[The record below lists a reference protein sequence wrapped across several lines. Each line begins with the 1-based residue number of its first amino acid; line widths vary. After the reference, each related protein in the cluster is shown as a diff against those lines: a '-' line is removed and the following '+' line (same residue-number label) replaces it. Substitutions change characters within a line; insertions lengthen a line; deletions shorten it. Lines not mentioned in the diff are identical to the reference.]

1 MKFTNLFKIK
11 ISSLNSNSII
21 NLVYYLYFILK
32 KNNILN
38 LKISKFTFPT
48 KYKKFT
54 ILKSPHIHKTARTQL
69 EIRTVKRILIINN
82 CNFKQISQIKKIF
95 NFFIKNL
102 PISIKLVVQQQKVIF
117 L

>member
-1 MKFTNLFKIK
+1 MTFTNLFKIK

-38 LKISKFTFPT
+38 LKISTFTFPT

-54 ILKSPHIHKTARTQL
+54 LLKSPHIYKTARTQL
-69 EIRTVKRILIINN
+69 EIRTIKQLIIINN
-82 CNFKQISQIKKIF
+82 CSLKQ
-95 NFFIKNL
+95 L
-102 PISIKLVVQQQKVIF
+102 
-117 L
+117 